1 MTPTSFTFH
10 ISVPRDALSA
20 PIVQGLAAHAVTYTK
35 MDAASGRAFVER
47 VAVASD
53 RAMSAQFG
61 SCAVEFV
68 CADGEL
74 RVLID
79 GETVRQSLTA

>member
-1 MTPTSFTFH
+1 MNNQRSGIETPDETTPHMNAHIGGNQVTGFDSCSTS
-10 ISVPRDALSA
+10 R
-20 PIVQGLAAHAVTYTK
+20 AAGN
-35 MDAASGRAFVER
+35 DGPD
-47 VAVASD
+47 VASD